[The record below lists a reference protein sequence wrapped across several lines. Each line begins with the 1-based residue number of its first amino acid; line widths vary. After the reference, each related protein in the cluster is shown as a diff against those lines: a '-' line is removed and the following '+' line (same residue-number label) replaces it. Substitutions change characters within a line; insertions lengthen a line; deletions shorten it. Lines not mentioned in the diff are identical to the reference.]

1 MCTPVHSMPV
11 HKQDQTRDQPAT
23 SKAKV
28 TVNPTDLKQFHTS
41 LLTIHKQCPDCNT
54 KIILTEMQ
62 EGHVLTNPC

>member
-1 MCTPVHSMPV
+1 MPV

-41 LLTIHKQCPDCNT
+41 LLTIHKQCPDCNKRNQNNT
-54 KIILTEMQ
+54 DRDAGRSCID
-62 EGHVLTNPC
+62 